1 MKFYYGL
8 SETRIV
14 VLGPP
19 GSGKGTCAG
28 FISKMYS
35 IPVIRTGDMLRKVA
49 TEETE
54 RGRMTKKY
62 LDRGELVLDEIV
74 IGIVSKRLRMPDCE
88 EGFVLDGFPRNLVQ
102 AEALDR
108 ILEDMGVG
116 LSHVLN
122 IVTDAETSISRLSLR
137 RTCPRCG
144 SVYHLKNN
152 PPKMDEICDECGAEL
167 ILRSDD
173 REEIIRH
180 RFEVYEEKSR
190 PLLEWYAKAGLV
202 REMRGDLDINEIP
215 EALRQVLEG
224 K

>member
-1 MKFYYGL
+1 LNEK
-8 SETRIV
+8 RVV

-28 FISKMYS
+28 FISKMYG

-49 TEETE
+49 VEETD

-62 LDRGELVLDEIV
+62 LDRGELVTDEIV
-74 IGIVSKRLRMPDCE
+74 ISIVSKRLRMPDCE

-108 ILEDMGVG
+108 ILEDLGVG

-122 IVTDAETSISRLSLR
+122 VVTDAETIISRLSFR

-144 SVYHLKNN
+144 AVYHLKNN
-152 PPKMDEICDECGAEL
+152 PPKMGDVCDECGTEL
-167 ILRSDD
+167 VQRSDD
-173 REEIIRH
+173 TEEILRH
-180 RFEVYEEKSR
+180 RFEVYDEKSC
-190 PLLEWYAKAGLV
+190 PLLERYAKAGLV
-202 REMRGDLDINEIP
+202 REVHGDLDISELP
-215 EALRQVLEG
+215 EALRRVLESC
-224 K
+224 